1 MERRQFGKTDMQV
14 SVLGFG
20 SSEIGF
26 SQTEQEVVDRLLNQA
41 LDEGLNVIDTAEC
54 YKEAEAAIGNAVSHR
69 RNDFFLFTKAGHKFG
84 VETDLPDWHPDLIT
98 QSIDHS
104 LKRLK
109 TDCVDV
115 LQLHSCD
122 KEVLAQGDVVDR
134 LLRAKEQGKTRY
146 IGYSGDGVH
155 ARFALEMGVFDS
167 LQTSLNI
174 ADQES
179 IDLLLPYCVEHRIGV
194 VAKRPVAN
202 VAWQN
207 GSEKPSNGYAH
218 AYWERLQQLN
228 YPFLGQS
235 LAESVSIALRFTL
248 SQPGLC
254 TAIVGTQNPG
264 RWRANST
271 SASEG
276 PLPDQEMA
284 QIRERWSA
292 VAGSDWPGLG

>member
-1 MERRQFGKTDMQV
+1 MQV

-26 SQTEQEVVDRLLNQA
+26 SQTDQATVDRLLNQA

-69 RNDFFLFTKAGHKFG
+69 RSDFFLFTKAGHKFG
-84 VETDLPDWHPDLIT
+84 IETDLPDWHPDLIT
-98 QSIDHS
+98 QSVEHS
-104 LKRLK
+104 LRRLQ

-122 KEVLAQGDVVDR
+122 KEVLEQGDVVER
-134 LLRAKEQGKTRY
+134 LLRAKEQGKTRF
-146 IGYSGDGVH
+146 IGYSGDNIH
-155 ARFALEMGVFDS
+155 ARFALDMGVFDS
-167 LQTSLNI
+167 LQTSVNI

-179 IDLLLPYCVEHRIGV
+179 IDLLLPVCVEKQIGV

-207 GSEKPSNGYAH
+207 GREKPANGYAH
-218 AYWERLQQLN
+218 AYWERLQELD
-228 YPFLGQS
+228 YPFLSRS
-235 LAESVSIALRFTL
+235 LADSVSIALRFTL
-248 SQPGLC
+248 SQAGLG
-254 TAIVGTQNPG
+254 TAIVGTQNPD
-264 RWRANST
+264 RWRANSA

-276 PLPDQEMA
+276 PLPKRERA
-284 QIRERWSA
+284 QIRDRWRS
-292 VAGSDWPGLG
+292 VARDDWRGLG